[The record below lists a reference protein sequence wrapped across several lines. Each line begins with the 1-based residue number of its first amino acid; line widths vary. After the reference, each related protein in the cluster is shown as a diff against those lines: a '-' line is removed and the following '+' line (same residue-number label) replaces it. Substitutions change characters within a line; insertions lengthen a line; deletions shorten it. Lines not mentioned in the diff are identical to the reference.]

1 MFDIWKS
8 VISGNLTDDP
18 ALRKSKEGRDYITF
32 SVAANID
39 TDVTNYFSVYC
50 FEKRHMDFATSLL
63 QKGSGVVIVGSVQ
76 QRKSK
81 NGDKTYLRMIPTDI
95 CLKGSTKL
103 PPSGSTEGV
112 TTYDEEYYL

>member
-50 FEKRHMDFATSLL
+50 FEKRHMDFATAFL
-63 QKGSGVVIVGSVQ
+63 QKGSGVVVVGSVQ
-76 QRKSK
+76 QRKAQ
-81 NGDKTYLRMIPTDI
+81 NGDKTYLKMVPTDI
-95 CLKGSTKL
+95 CMKASSRLSSPASKD
-103 PPSGSTEGV
+103 
-112 TTYDEEYYL
+112 DEVNGYEESYL

>member
-32 SVAANID
+32 SVAVNID

-50 FEKRHMDFATSLL
+50 FEKRHMDFATAFL

-76 QRKSK
+76 QRKAQS
-81 NGDKTYLRMIPTDI
+81 GDKTYLKMVPTDI
-95 CLKGSTKL
+95 CMKASSRLGSPASKD
-103 PPSGSTEGV
+103 
-112 TTYDEEYYL
+112 DEVNGYEESYL

>member
-8 VISGNLTDDP
+8 VISGNLTDAP
-18 ALRKSKEGRDYITF
+18 EAKKSKEGREYVTF

-39 TDVTNYFSVYC
+39 TDVTSYFSVYC

-81 NGDKTYLRMIPTDI
+81 NGEKIYLRMIPTDI
-95 CLKGSTKL
+95 CLKGSTKM
-103 PPSGSTEGV
+103 PSSGTSEGA
-112 TTYDEEYYL
+112 TIYDEEYY